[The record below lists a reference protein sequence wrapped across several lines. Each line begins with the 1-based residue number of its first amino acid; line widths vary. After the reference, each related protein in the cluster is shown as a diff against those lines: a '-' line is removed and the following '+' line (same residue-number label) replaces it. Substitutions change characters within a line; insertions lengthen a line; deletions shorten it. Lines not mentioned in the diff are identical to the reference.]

1 MSKESSELVQLCLNG
16 DNAAW
21 EELVRE
27 YKSLVYSICHLS
39 AISDQDADDLAQEAF
54 IKIWMN
60 LSNYDPQ
67 RGALKSWI
75 ASVTRNLRVDRFRRR
90 GNERL
95 TDSMDEGWQ
104 IASAATPAL
113 QIVDARQSPHDSVFS
128 NEAQAIVFRAVNE
141 ISPVMRDVVALH
153 LSQDL
158 DSREI
163 AHRLRIPEG
172 TVKSRVHRGITQLAA
187 LLNPQQAALGVA

>member
-1 MSKESSELVQLCLNG
+1 MSKESSELVHLCLSG
-16 DNAAW
+16 DNDAW

-27 YKSLVYSICHLS
+27 YRSLVYSICHLS

-60 LSNYDPQ
+60 LPNYDPQ
-67 RGALKSWI
+67 RGGLRSWI

-90 GNERL
+90 GNDRI
-95 TDSMDEGWQ
+95 TDSMDDGWE
-104 IASAATPAL
+104 SAGVATPAMQL
-113 QIVDARQSPHDSVFS
+113 IDARQSPHDSVFS
-128 NEAQAIVFRAVNE
+128 NEAQAIVYGAVNE
-141 ISPVMRDVVALH
+141 ISPIMRDVVTLH
-153 LSQDL
+153 LTQEL

-163 AHRLRIPEG
+163 AHRLSIPEG
-172 TVKSRVHRGITQLAA
+172 TVKSRVHRGIAQLAA

>member
-1 MSKESSELVQLCLNG
+1 MSKESSDLVQLCLNG
-16 DNAAW
+16 DSSAW
-21 EELVRE
+21 EQLVNE
-27 YKSLVYSICHLS
+27 YRGLVYSICHLS

-60 LSNYDPQ
+60 LSNYNPK

-75 ASVTRNLRVDRFRRR
+75 ASITRNLRIDKFRRR
-90 GNERL
+90 GNDRL
-95 TDSMDEGWQ
+95 TDSIDEGWETS
-104 IASAATPAL
+104 SATTPAHL
-113 QIVDARQSPHDSVFS
+113 IVDDRQSPHDSVFTS
-128 NEAQAIVFRAVNE
+128 EAHAIVFREING

-163 AHRLRIPEG
+163 ALQLRIPEG
-172 TVKSRVHRGITQLAA
+172 TAKSRVHRGLVQLAA
-187 LLNPQQAALGVA
+187 LLTPQQAALGIA